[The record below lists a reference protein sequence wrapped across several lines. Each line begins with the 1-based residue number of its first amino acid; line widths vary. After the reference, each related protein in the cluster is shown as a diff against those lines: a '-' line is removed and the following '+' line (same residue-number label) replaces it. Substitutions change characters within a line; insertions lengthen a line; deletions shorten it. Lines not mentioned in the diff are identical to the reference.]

1 MKMPEKH
8 DLLAAILAAKEQG
21 IGAILAFAMAYLR
34 GRYNGGAFTK
44 TVIDAT
50 LCAIIALI
58 RTRWPPS
65 RALTGLKRAVSAYNG
80 HCFSATS
87 GNDSI
92 GSLIKRFAAKKAGV
106 EDGRNQ

>member
-44 TVIDAT
+44 RDKRNDA
-50 LCAIIALI
+50 CAIIASSFV
-58 RTRWPPS
+58 T
-65 RALTGLKRAVSAYNG
+65 
-80 HCFSATS
+80 FSTS
-87 GNDSI
+87 PD
-92 GSLIKRFAAKKAGV
+92 
-106 EDGRNQ
+106 